1 MGNKSPFDKGGF
13 RGIRKG
19 KTMKQLLNTLFVMTE
34 GSYLHLESET
44 VKVKLDGETR
54 LQVPLHHLGGFVL
67 FGNVMTSPFLLH
79 KCAEDGRSVVLL
91 DRNGRYRCRMVGKV
105 GGNVLLRHQQHLTI
119 ADTARQ
125 AAIVRN
131 LVAGKLQNARQVL
144 LRGQREA
151 KDDADTSAL
160 RTAAEL
166 LGRAIERLPTATE
179 IEFMRGLEGESA
191 RVYFD
196 CLDRM
201 LSQNRDAFRMNGRS
215 RRPPRDR
222 INALLSFLYVLLL
235 NDCISAVEGVGLDPQ
250 MGFLHVM
257 RPGRPS
263 LGLDLM
269 EELRPILADRLAL
282 TLINLRQIAPED
294 FEERPGGAVYLNE
307 KGRKAVVAAYQKR
320 KQDEVQ
326 HPVLEQSVPLG
337 LIPHAQARL
346 LARHLRGDTEAYTP
360 FLYR

>member
-1 MGNKSPFDKGGF
+1 
-13 RGIRKG
+13 
-19 KTMKQLLNTLFVMTE
+19 MKQLLNTLFVMSE
-34 GSYLHLESET
+34 GSYLRLEHET
-44 VKVKLDGETR
+44 VRVELDGATR
-54 LQVPLHHLGGFVL
+54 LQVPLHHLGGLVL
-67 FGNVMTSPFLLH
+67 FGNVTTTPFLLH

-91 DRNGRYRCRMVGKV
+91 DRNGRYRCRMVGKT
-105 GGNVLLRHQQHLTI
+105 GGNVLLRHQQHLAI
-119 ADTARQ
+119 DDAERQ
-125 AAIVRN
+125 MPIVRN
-131 LVAGKLQNARQVL
+131 MLAGKLQNARQVL

-151 KDDADTSAL
+151 KMDDDASVL
-160 RTAAEL
+160 QKAADL
-166 LGRAIERLPTATE
+166 LARAIERLPGATE
-179 IEFMRGLEGESA
+179 VEFMRGLEGESA

-201 LSQNRDAFRMNGRS
+201 ITQNREPFRMAGRS

-222 INALLSFLYVLLL
+222 INALLSFLYVMLL

-282 TLINLRQIAPED
+282 TLINLRQIVPDD

-326 HPVLEQSVPLG
+326 HPILEQSVPFG
-337 LIPHAQARL
+337 LIPHVQARL
-346 LARHLRGDTEAYTP
+346 LARHLRGEMEAYTP